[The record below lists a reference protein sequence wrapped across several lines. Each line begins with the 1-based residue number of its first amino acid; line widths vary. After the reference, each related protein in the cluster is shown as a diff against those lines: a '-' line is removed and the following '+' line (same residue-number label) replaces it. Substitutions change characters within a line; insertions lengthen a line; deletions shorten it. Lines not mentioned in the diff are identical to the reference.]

1 MAGANRESSDQNFN
15 NDNVHLSSLISKELV
30 KSKSKKIFIFTS
42 SIQSFLNNDYGKSKA
57 KAEEYFT
64 RIKNKNVQVKILNLT
79 NIFGKWSKPNYNS
92 VIATFCYNINHNKK
106 IKISNQVAFIEIEDN
121 LFQLSSEAV
130 NENGVYYLPTE
141 SFFGI
146 IQNLSDSS
154 IKYTN
159 NEIRFTS
166 IFADKKIVKKNV
178 DLRSEKEKW
187 EFKTIVI
194 DAGHGGKDPG
204 AVGYRGT
211 KEKDIALDVAKR
223 LEKKLSKNMNVKIIM
238 TRDEDVFLR
247 LSERTKIANESNGN
261 LFISIHTNAAEDR
274 RASGFE
280 TFLIGPNKNE
290 AAVRVA
296 ARENAVL
303 ELEGTSDKKLTNE
316 DLIQATIAQSAFA
329 SKSEQFAS
337 MVQKEIKKR
346 VQSRDRGVKQA
357 GFYVLMGASMPNVLV
372 ELGFISNPSEEKKLR
387 SPQYRDQLATA
398 IYRAV
403 EQYQKT
409 L

>member
-1 MAGANRESSDQNFN
+1 MKLFIIYFRLFLILIISSHIFANNNQTLKFFENNVLLGEIKTIQNNQFFSV
-15 NDNVHLSSLISKELV
+15 NDLAKITN
-30 KSKSKKIFIFTS
+30 SKKFINDQTEKIIFYV
-42 SIQSFLNNDYGKSKA
+42 D
-57 KAEEYFT
+57 
-64 RIKNKNVQVKILNLT
+64 
-79 NIFGKWSKPNYNS
+79 
-92 VIATFCYNINHNKK
+92 NKK
-106 IKISNQVAFIEIEDN
+106 IKVTNDIAFILIEDS
-121 LFQLSSEAV
+121 LYQLSSKV
-130 NENGVYYLPTE
+130 IKDKNDYYLPID
-141 SFFGI
+141 SFFNI
-146 IQNLSDSS
+146 INNLSKDFSAAL
-154 IKYTN
+154 
-159 NEIRFTS
+159 TS
-166 IFADKKIVKKNV
+166 QRISFSTRKITVTPNKKV
-178 DLRSEKEKW
+178 DLSNEKQKW

-223 LEKKLSKNMNVKIIM
+223 LEKKLSKNLNVKIVM
-238 TRDEDVFLR
+238 TRDEDIFLR
-247 LSERTKIANESNGN
+247 LSERTKIANENNGS

-303 ELEGTSDKKLTNE
+303 ELEGISGQKLTNE
-316 DLIQATIAQSAFA
+316 DLIKATIAQSAFA

-337 MVQKEIKKR
+337 MVQGEIKKR
-346 VQSRDRGVKQA
+346 VQSKDRGVKQA

>member
-1 MAGANRESSDQNFN
+1 MKLFIIYFRLFLILIISSHIFANNSQTLKFFENNVLLGEIKTIQNNQFFSV
-15 NDNVHLSSLISKELV
+15 NDLAKITN
-30 KSKSKKIFIFTS
+30 SKKFI
-42 SIQSFLNNDYGKSKA
+42 NDQT
-57 KAEEYFT
+57 E
-64 RIKNKNVQVKILNLT
+64 KIVFY
-79 NIFGKWSKPNYNS
+79 ID
-92 VIATFCYNINHNKK
+92 NKK
-106 IKISNQVAFIEIEDN
+106 IKVTNDVTFILIEDS
-121 LFQLSSEAV
+121 LYQLSSKV
-130 NENGVYYLPTE
+130 IKDKNDYFLPID
-141 SFFGI
+141 SFFNI
-146 IQNLSDSS
+146 INSLSKDFSAVLSS
-154 IKYTN
+154 QRISFST
-159 NEIRFTS
+159 
-166 IFADKKIVKKNV
+166 KKITVTPNKKV
-178 DLRSEKEKW
+178 DLSNEKQKW

-223 LEKKLSKNMNVKIIM
+223 LEKKLSKNLNVNIVM
-238 TRDEDVFLR
+238 TRDEDIFLR
-247 LSERTKIANESNGN
+247 LSERTKIANENNGS

-303 ELEGTSDKKLTNE
+303 ELEGISGQKLTNE
-316 DLIQATIAQSAFA
+316 DLIKATIAQSAFA

-337 MVQKEIKKR
+337 MVQGEIKKR
-346 VQSRDRGVKQA
+346 VQSKDRGVKQA

>member
-1 MAGANRESSDQNFN
+1 MKLFIIYFRLFLILIISSHIFANNNQTLKFFENNVLLGEIKTIQNNQFFSV
-15 NDNVHLSSLISKELV
+15 NDLAKITN
-30 KSKSKKIFIFTS
+30 SKKFINDQTEKIIFYV
-42 SIQSFLNNDYGKSKA
+42 D
-57 KAEEYFT
+57 
-64 RIKNKNVQVKILNLT
+64 
-79 NIFGKWSKPNYNS
+79 
-92 VIATFCYNINHNKK
+92 NKK
-106 IKISNQVAFIEIEDN
+106 IKVTNDIAFILIEDS
-121 LFQLSSEAV
+121 LYQLSSKV
-130 NENGVYYLPTE
+130 IKDKNDYYLPID
-141 SFFGI
+141 SFFNI
-146 IQNLSDSS
+146 INNLSKDFSAAL
-154 IKYTN
+154 
-159 NEIRFTS
+159 TS
-166 IFADKKIVKKNV
+166 QRISFSTKKITVTPNKKV
-178 DLRSEKEKW
+178 DLSNEKQKW

-223 LEKKLSKNMNVKIIM
+223 LEKKLSKNLNVKIVM
-238 TRDEDVFLR
+238 TRDEDIFLR
-247 LSERTKIANESNGN
+247 LSERTKIANENNGS

-280 TFLIGPNKNE
+280 TFLIGLNKNE

-303 ELEGTSDKKLTNE
+303 ELEGISGQKLTNE
-316 DLIQATIAQSAFA
+316 DLIKATIAQSAFA

-337 MVQKEIKKR
+337 MVQGEIKKR
-346 VQSRDRGVKQA
+346 VQSKDRGVKQA

>member
-1 MAGANRESSDQNFN
+1 MKLLRINFQLFSIILLFSNLCANNEPNVKVFENNVFIGEINTIQNKKLFSV
-15 NDNVHLSSLISKELV
+15 NDFIKIT
-30 KSKSKKIFIFTS
+30 KSRKFI
-42 SIQSFLNNDYGKSKA
+42 NDKTQKVVFY
-57 KAEEYFT
+57 
-64 RIKNKNVQVKILNLT
+64 
-79 NIFGKWSKPNYNS
+79 
-92 VIATFCYNINHNKK
+92 INNKK
-106 IKISNQVAFIEIEDN
+106 IKISNQITFIEIEDN
-121 LFQLSSEAV
+121 LFQLTSKVV
-130 NENGVYYLPTE
+130 NQDDNYYVPTE
-141 SFFGI
+141 SFFDI
-146 IQNLSDSS
+146 IQNLSSLSS

-159 NEIRFTS
+159 DEIRITS
-166 IFADKKIVKKNV
+166 TPGLKKTIKAV
-178 DLRSEKEKW
+178 DLRNEKEKW

-223 LEKKLSKNMNVKIIM
+223 LEKKLSKNMNVKIVM
-238 TRDEDVFLR
+238 TREEDIFLR

-303 ELEGTSDKKLTNE
+303 ELEGITGKKLSNE

-329 SKSEQFAS
+329 SQSEQFAS

-346 VQSRDRGVKQA
+346 VQSKDRGVKQA

-387 SPQYRDQLATA
+387 SPQYRDQLASA

>member
-1 MAGANRESSDQNFN
+1 MKSFSIYLQLFYIIILSTQLFSNTEGKLKLIENNELIGEISTIQNKQLFSI
-15 NDNVHLSSLISKELV
+15 NDFIKITNSKNFINDKTE
-30 KSKSKKIFIFTS
+30 KIIFY
-42 SIQSFLNNDYGKSKA
+42 IDG
-57 KAEEYFT
+57 
-64 RIKNKNVQVKILNLT
+64 
-79 NIFGKWSKPNYNS
+79 
-92 VIATFCYNINHNKK
+92 KK
-106 IKISNQVAFIEIEDN
+106 IKITNQIAFVMIEDN
-121 LFQLSSEAV
+121 LFQLSSKTV
-130 NENGVYYLPTE
+130 KQNNDYYVPTE
-141 SFFGI
+141 SFLSI
-146 IQNLSDSS
+146 INSLS
-154 IKYTN
+154 
-159 NEIRFTS
+159 TS
-166 IFADKKIVKKNV
+166 ISISLKTNQINLERIIETPKKTVKV
-178 DLRSEKEKW
+178 DLKSEKEKW

-223 LEKKLSKNMNVKIIM
+223 LEKKISKNMDVKVVM

-247 LSERTKIANESNGN
+247 LSERTKIANENNGS

-280 TFLIGPNKNE
+280 TFLIGLNKNE
-290 AAVRVA
+290 YAAKVA

-303 ELEGTSDKKLTNE
+303 ELEGKSGQELTGE
-316 DLIQATIAQSAFA
+316 DLIQATIAQAAFA
-329 SKSEQFAS
+329 SSSETFAD

-357 GFYVLMGASMPNVLV
+357 GFVVLARASMPNVLV
-372 ELGFISNPSEEKKLR
+372 ELGFISNPAEEKKLR

-403 EQYQKT
+403 QQYEKT

>member
-1 MAGANRESSDQNFN
+1 MKSFSIYLKLFYIIILSTQLFSNTEGKLKLTENNELIGEISTIQNKQLFSI
-15 NDNVHLSSLISKELV
+15 NDFIKITNSKNFINDKTE
-30 KSKSKKIFIFTS
+30 KIIFY
-42 SIQSFLNNDYGKSKA
+42 IDD
-57 KAEEYFT
+57 
-64 RIKNKNVQVKILNLT
+64 
-79 NIFGKWSKPNYNS
+79 
-92 VIATFCYNINHNKK
+92 KK
-106 IKISNQVAFIEIEDN
+106 IKITNQIAFVMIEDN
-121 LFQLSSEAV
+121 LFQLSSKTV
-130 NENGVYYLPTE
+130 KQNNDYYVPTE
-141 SFFGI
+141 SFLSI
-146 IQNLSDSS
+146 INSLS
-154 IKYTN
+154 
-159 NEIRFTS
+159 TS
-166 IFADKKIVKKNV
+166 ISISLNTNQINLERIIETPKKTVKV
-178 DLRSEKEKW
+178 DLKSEKEKW

-223 LEKKLSKNMNVKIIM
+223 LEKKISKNMDVKVVM

-247 LSERTKIANESNGN
+247 LSERTKIANENNGS

-280 TFLIGPNKNE
+280 TFLIGLNKNE
-290 AAVRVA
+290 YAAKVA

-303 ELEGTSDKKLTNE
+303 ELEGKSGQELTGE
-316 DLIQATIAQSAFA
+316 DLIQATIAQAAFA
-329 SKSEQFAS
+329 SSSETFAD

-357 GFYVLMGASMPNVLV
+357 GFVVLARASMPNVLV
-372 ELGFISNPSEEKKLR
+372 ELGFISNPAEEKKLR

-403 EQYQKT
+403 QQYEKT

>member
-1 MAGANRESSDQNFN
+1 MKSFSIYLRLFYLIILSTQLFSNAETKLKLVENNKLIGEINTIQNQNFFSI
-15 NDNVHLSSLISKELV
+15 NDFIKITNSKNFINE
-30 KSKSKKIFIFTS
+30 KTEKIVFYI
-42 SIQSFLNNDYGKSKA
+42 DD
-57 KAEEYFT
+57 
-64 RIKNKNVQVKILNLT
+64 
-79 NIFGKWSKPNYNS
+79 
-92 VIATFCYNINHNKK
+92 KK
-106 IKISNQVAFIEIEDN
+106 IKITNQIAFIMIDDN
-121 LFQLSSEAV
+121 LFQLSSKVVKQNNSYYVPTDSFLNIV
-130 NENGVYYLPTE
+130 N
-141 SFFGI
+141 
-146 IQNLSDSS
+146 NLSNNIS
-154 IKYTN
+154 INRSTN
-159 NEIRFTS
+159 KISLSKRSDISVKAVKVDIRNEK
-166 IFADKKIVKKNV
+166 D
-178 DLRSEKEKW
+178 KW

-223 LEKKLSKNMNVKIIM
+223 LEKKLSKNMKVKIVM
-238 TRDEDVFLR
+238 TRDEDIFLR
-247 LSERTKIANESNGN
+247 LSERTKIANENNGS

-280 TFLIGPNKNE
+280 TFLIGQNKNE

-303 ELEGTSDKKLTNE
+303 ELEGSTGKKLTDE
-316 DLIQATIAQSAFA
+316 DLIKATIAQSAFA
-329 SKSEQFAS
+329 SKSELFAS
-337 MVQKEIKKR
+337 LVQKEIKKR
-346 VQSRDRGVKQA
+346 VQSKDRGVKQA

>member
-1 MAGANRESSDQNFN
+1 MRLLRTYLYLFYIIILSTQLFSNTDTKIKFFENNEFVGEINTIQNKQLFSI
-15 NDNVHLSSLISKELV
+15 NDFINITD
-30 KSKSKKIFIFTS
+30 SKSFINSKTEKIIFYV
-42 SIQSFLNNDYGKSKA
+42 DD
-57 KAEEYFT
+57 
-64 RIKNKNVQVKILNLT
+64 
-79 NIFGKWSKPNYNS
+79 
-92 VIATFCYNINHNKK
+92 KK
-106 IKISNQVAFIEIEDN
+106 IKITNQIAFIVINDN
-121 LFQLSSEAV
+121 LYQLSSKV
-130 NENGVYYLPTE
+130 VKQNNNYYAPTE
-141 SFFGI
+141 SFLSI
-146 IQNLSDSS
+146 INNLS
-154 IKYTN
+154 
-159 NEIRFTS
+159 TS
-166 IFADKKIVKKNV
+166 ISLTFKTNQINLSKLIELPKKTVKI
-178 DLRSEKEKW
+178 DLKSEKEKW

-223 LEKKLSKNMNVKIIM
+223 LEKKLTKNMDIKVVM

-247 LSERTKIANESNGN
+247 LSERTKIANENNGS

-280 TFLIGPNKNE
+280 TFLIGLNKNE
-290 AAVRVA
+290 YAAKVA

-303 ELEGTSDKKLTNE
+303 ELEGKSGQELTGE
-316 DLIQATIAQSAFA
+316 DLIQATIAQAAFA
-329 SKSEQFAS
+329 SSSETFAD

-357 GFYVLMGASMPNVLV
+357 GFVVLARASMPNVLV
-372 ELGFISNPSEEKKLR
+372 ELGFISNPAEEKKLR

-403 EQYQKT
+403 QQYEKT

>member
-1 MAGANRESSDQNFN
+1 MKSFSIYLRLFYLIILSTQLFSSAETKLKLVENNKLIGEINTIQNQNFFSI
-15 NDNVHLSSLISKELV
+15 NDFIKITNSKNFINE
-30 KSKSKKIFIFTS
+30 KTEKIIFY
-42 SIQSFLNNDYGKSKA
+42 IDD
-57 KAEEYFT
+57 
-64 RIKNKNVQVKILNLT
+64 
-79 NIFGKWSKPNYNS
+79 
-92 VIATFCYNINHNKK
+92 KK
-106 IKISNQVAFIEIEDN
+106 IKITNQIAFIMIDDN
-121 LFQLSSEAV
+121 LFQLSSKVVKQNNSYYVPTDSFLNIV
-130 NENGVYYLPTE
+130 N
-141 SFFGI
+141 
-146 IQNLSDSS
+146 NLSSNIS
-154 IKYTN
+154 IN
-159 NEIRFTS
+159 RSANEISLSKLSDTP
-166 IFADKKIVKKNV
+166 VKAIKV
-178 DLRSEKEKW
+178 DIRNEKEKW
-187 EFKTIVI
+187 KFKTIVI

-223 LEKKLSKNMNVKIIM
+223 LEKKLSKNMKVKIVM
-238 TRDEDVFLR
+238 TRDEDIFLR
-247 LSERTKIANESNGN
+247 LSERTKIANENNGS

-280 TFLIGPNKNE
+280 TFLIGQNKNE

-303 ELEGTSDKKLTNE
+303 ELEGSTGKKLTDE
-316 DLIQATIAQSAFA
+316 DLIKATIAQSAFA
-329 SKSEQFAS
+329 SKSELFAS
-337 MVQKEIKKR
+337 LVQKEIKKR
-346 VQSRDRGVKQA
+346 VQSKDRGVKQA

>member
-1 MAGANRESSDQNFN
+1 MLIENNELIGEISTIQNKQLFSI
-15 NDNVHLSSLISKELV
+15 NDFIKITNSKNFINDKTE
-30 KSKSKKIFIFTS
+30 KIIFY
-42 SIQSFLNNDYGKSKA
+42 IDG
-57 KAEEYFT
+57 
-64 RIKNKNVQVKILNLT
+64 
-79 NIFGKWSKPNYNS
+79 
-92 VIATFCYNINHNKK
+92 KK
-106 IKISNQVAFIEIEDN
+106 IKITNQIAFVMIEDN
-121 LFQLSSEAV
+121 LFQLSSK
-130 NENGVYYLPTE
+130 T
-141 SFFGI
+141 
-146 IQNLSDSS
+146 
-154 IKYTN
+154 
-159 NEIRFTS
+159 
-166 IFADKKIVKKNV
+166 VKKNKDYYVPAESFLSIINSLSTSISISLDTNQINLERIIEIPKKTVKV
-178 DLRSEKEKW
+178 DLKSEKEKW

-223 LEKKLSKNMNVKIIM
+223 LEKKISKNMDVKVVM

-247 LSERTKIANESNGN
+247 LSERTKIANENNGS

-280 TFLIGPNKNE
+280 TFLIGLNKNE
-290 AAVRVA
+290 YAAKVA

-303 ELEGTSDKKLTNE
+303 ELEGKTGQELTGE
-316 DLIQATIAQSAFA
+316 DLIQATIAQAAFA
-329 SKSEQFAS
+329 SSSETFAD

-357 GFYVLMGASMPNVLV
+357 GFVVLARASMPNVLV
-372 ELGFISNPSEEKKLR
+372 ELGFISNPAEEKKLR

-403 EQYQKT
+403 QQYEKT

>member
-1 MAGANRESSDQNFN
+1 MKFFRTYLYLFYIITLSTQLFSNTEAKIKLFEN
-15 NDNVHLSSLISKELV
+15 NELV
-30 KSKSKKIFIFTS
+30 GEINT
-42 SIQSFLNNDYGKSKA
+42 
-57 KAEEYFT
+57 
-64 RIKNKNVQVKILNLT
+64 IKNKQLFSINDFINITDSKNFINSKTEKI
-79 NIFGKWSKPNYNS
+79 IFYIDG
-92 VIATFCYNINHNKK
+92 KK
-106 IKISNQVAFIEIEDN
+106 IKITNQIAFIIIDDN
-121 LFQLSSEAV
+121 LYQLSSNV
-130 NENGVYYLPTE
+130 VKQNNNYYVPTE
-141 SFFGI
+141 SFLNI
-146 IQNLSDSS
+146 INNLS
-154 IKYTN
+154 
-159 NEIRFTS
+159 TS
-166 IFADKKIVKKNV
+166 ISLTFKTNQINLSNLIELPKKTVKV
-178 DLRSEKEKW
+178 DLKSEKEKW

-223 LEKKLSKNMNVKIIM
+223 LEKKLTKNMDIKVVM

-247 LSERTKIANESNGN
+247 LSERTKIANENNGS

-280 TFLIGPNKNE
+280 TFLIGLNKNE
-290 AAVRVA
+290 YAAKVA

-303 ELEGTSDKKLTNE
+303 ELEGKSGQELTGE
-316 DLIQATIAQSAFA
+316 DLIQATIAQAAFA
-329 SKSEQFAS
+329 SSSETFAD

-357 GFYVLMGASMPNVLV
+357 GFVVLARASMPNVLV
-372 ELGFISNPSEEKKLR
+372 ELGFISNPAEEKKLR

-403 EQYQKT
+403 QQYEKT

>member
-1 MAGANRESSDQNFN
+1 MKLIKIYLQLLLFFSFLTLTFANYNTKLKFFENNIQLGEINTIQNKKLFSL
-15 NDNVHLSSLISKELV
+15 NDFIKIT
-30 KSKSKKIFIFTS
+30 KSKKFVNDKTEKIIFYI
-42 SIQSFLNNDYGKSKA
+42 ND
-57 KAEEYFT
+57 
-64 RIKNKNVQVKILNLT
+64 
-79 NIFGKWSKPNYNS
+79 
-92 VIATFCYNINHNKK
+92 KK
-106 IKISNQVAFIEIEDN
+106 IKVTNEISFIIIDDN
-121 LFQLSSEAV
+121 LFQLSSKV
-130 NENGVYYLPTE
+130 IKRNNEYYIPVD
-141 SFFGI
+141 SFLNIVDNLFDDLSVT
-146 IQNLSDSS
+146 QNKSQINFLF
-154 IKYTN
+154 TN
-159 NEIRFTS
+159 NN
-166 IFADKKIVKKNV
+166 AKKVKQT
-178 DLRSEKEKW
+178 DLSTEKKKW

-211 KEKDIALDVAKR
+211 KEKNIALDVAKR
-223 LEKKLSKNMNVKIIM
+223 LEKKLSKNMNIKIVM
-238 TRDEDVFLR
+238 TRDEDIFLR
-247 LSERTKIANESNGN
+247 LSERTKIANENNGN

-303 ELEGTSDKKLTNE
+303 ELEGGTGGKLTNE
-316 DLIQATIAQSAFA
+316 DLIKATIAQSAFA
-329 SKSEQFAS
+329 SKSELFAS
-337 MVQKEIKKR
+337 MVQQQIKKR
-346 VQSRDRGVKQA
+346 VQSKDRGVKQA

>member
-1 MAGANRESSDQNFN
+1 VKLLRTYFRLFSIIFLLSHLCAKTESKIKVFENNVLVGEINTIQNKNLFSV
-15 NDNVHLSSLISKELV
+15 NDFIEITN
-30 KSKSKKIFIFTS
+30 SKKFI
-42 SIQSFLNNDYGKSKA
+42 NNKTQKVVFYVD
-57 KAEEYFT
+57 
-64 RIKNKNVQVKILNLT
+64 
-79 NIFGKWSKPNYNS
+79 
-92 VIATFCYNINHNKK
+92 NKK
-106 IKISNQVAFIEIEDN
+106 IKISNQITFIEIEDN
-121 LFQLSSEAV
+121 LFQLSSEV
-130 NENGVYYLPTE
+130 LIENGIYYLPTD

-146 IQNLSDSS
+146 IQNLSDFSL

-166 IFADKKIVKKNV
+166 ISTDKKIIKKNV

-204 AVGYRGT
+204 AIGYTGT

-238 TRDEDVFLR
+238 TRNEDVFLR

-303 ELEGTSDKKLTNE
+303 ELEGTTGKKLTNE
-316 DLIQATIAQSAFA
+316 DLIKATIAQSAFA

-346 VQSRDRGVKQA
+346 VQSPDRGVKQA

-387 SPQYRDQLATA
+387 SPQYPDQLATA

>member
-1 MAGANRESSDQNFN
+1 MTIFLFSHLCAKTESKVKVFENGVLVGEISTIQNKKLFSVNDLIEITKSN
-15 NDNVHLSSLISKELV
+15 N
-30 KSKSKKIFIFTS
+30 FI
-42 SIQSFLNNDYGKSKA
+42 NDKTQKVVFY
-57 KAEEYFT
+57 
-64 RIKNKNVQVKILNLT
+64 VD
-79 NIFGKWSKPNYNS
+79 
-92 VIATFCYNINHNKK
+92 NKK

-166 IFADKKIVKKNV
+166 ISSDKKIITKNV
-178 DLRSEKEKW
+178 DLQNEKKKW

-303 ELEGTSDKKLTNE
+303 ELEGTTGKKLTNE

>member
-1 MAGANRESSDQNFN
+1 MKSFSIYLRLFYLIILSTQLFSNDETKLKLVENNKLIGEINTIQNQNFFSI
-15 NDNVHLSSLISKELV
+15 NDFIKITNSKN
-30 KSKSKKIFIFTS
+30 F
-42 SIQSFLNNDYGKSKA
+42 
-57 KAEEYFT
+57 
-64 RIKNKNVQVKILNLT
+64 
-79 NIFGKWSKPNYNS
+79 
-92 VIATFCYNINHNKK
+92 INHKTEKIIFYIDDKK
-106 IKISNQVAFIEIEDN
+106 IKITNQIAFIMIDDN
-121 LFQLSSEAV
+121 LFQLSSKVVKQNNSYYVPTDSFLNIV
-130 NENGVYYLPTE
+130 N
-141 SFFGI
+141 
-146 IQNLSDSS
+146 NLSNNIS
-154 IKYTN
+154 INRSANGISLSTIPDTPVKAVKVD
-159 NEIRFTS
+159 IR
-166 IFADKKIVKKNV
+166 N
-178 DLRSEKEKW
+178 EKEKW
-187 EFKTIVI
+187 QFRTIVI

-223 LEKKLSKNMNVKIIM
+223 LEKKLSKNMKVKIVM
-238 TRDEDVFLR
+238 TRDEDIFLR
-247 LSERTKIANESNGN
+247 LSERTKIANENNGS

-280 TFLIGPNKNE
+280 TFLIGQNKNE

-303 ELEGTSDKKLTNE
+303 ELEGSTSKKLTDE
-316 DLIQATIAQSAFA
+316 DLIKATIAQSAFA
-329 SKSEQFAS
+329 SKSELFAS
-337 MVQKEIKKR
+337 LVQKEIKKR
-346 VQSRDRGVKQA
+346 VQSKDRGVKQA

>member
-1 MAGANRESSDQNFN
+1 MKLLRTYFQLFSIIFLLTHLFAKTESKIKVFENNVLVGEINTIQNKNLFSV
-15 NDNVHLSSLISKELV
+15 NDFIEITN
-30 KSKSKKIFIFTS
+30 SKKFI
-42 SIQSFLNNDYGKSKA
+42 NNKTQKA
-57 KAEEYFT
+57 VFY
-64 RIKNKNVQVKILNLT
+64 VD
-79 NIFGKWSKPNYNS
+79 
-92 VIATFCYNINHNKK
+92 NKK
-106 IKISNQVAFIEIEDN
+106 IKISNQITFIEIEDN
-121 LFQLSSEAV
+121 LFQLSSEVV

-154 IKYTN
+154 SIEYTN

-166 IFADKKIVKKNV
+166 IFTDKKIVKKNV

-303 ELEGTSDKKLTNE
+303 ELEGTTGKKLTNE

>member
-1 MAGANRESSDQNFN
+1 MKSFRIYIRPFYIIFLITQLFSSAETKLKLLENNQLIGEVSTIQNKN
-15 NDNVHLSSLISKELV
+15 LISINDFIEITN
-30 KSKSKKIFIFTS
+30 SKNFINDKTEKIIFY
-42 SIQSFLNNDYGKSKA
+42 IDD
-57 KAEEYFT
+57 
-64 RIKNKNVQVKILNLT
+64 
-79 NIFGKWSKPNYNS
+79 
-92 VIATFCYNINHNKK
+92 KK
-106 IKISNQVAFIEIEDN
+106 IKLTNQIPFIMIDDN
-121 LFQLSSEAV
+121 LYQLSSNV
-130 NENGVYYLPTE
+130 IKSNNNYYVPAE
-141 SFFGI
+141 SFFSI
-146 IQNLSDSS
+146 VNNLSNTVS
-154 IKYTN
+154 ITLNTSEINFSKL
-159 NEIRFTS
+159 NEIS
-166 IFADKKIVKKNV
+166 KKTIKV

-223 LEKKLSKNMNVKIIM
+223 LEKKLAKNMKVKIVM
-238 TRDEDVFLR
+238 TRDEDIFLR
-247 LSERTKIANESNGN
+247 LSERTKIANESNGS

-280 TFLIGPNKNE
+280 TFLIGQNKNE

-303 ELEGTSDKKLTNE
+303 ELEGSTGKKLTDE
-316 DLIQATIAQSAFA
+316 DLIKATIAQSAFA

-337 MVQKEIKKR
+337 LVQKEIKKR
-346 VQSRDRGVKQA
+346 VQSKDRGVKQA

-387 SPQYRDQLATA
+387 SSQYRDQLATA

>member
-1 MAGANRESSDQNFN
+1 MKLLRINFQLFSIIFLFSNLCANSESNVKVFENDVLIGQIKTIQNKKLFSV
-15 NDNVHLSSLISKELV
+15 NDFI
-30 KSKSKKIFIFTS
+30 KITQSRKFI
-42 SIQSFLNNDYGKSKA
+42 NDKTQKVVFYV
-57 KAEEYFT
+57 
-64 RIKNKNVQVKILNLT
+64 N
-79 NIFGKWSKPNYNS
+79 
-92 VIATFCYNINHNKK
+92 NKK
-106 IKISNQVAFIEIEDN
+106 IKISNQVTFIEIEDN
-121 LFQLSSEAV
+121 LFQLTSKVV
-130 NENGVYYLPTE
+130 NQNDNYYMPTE
-141 SFFGI
+141 SFFSI
-146 IQNLSDSS
+146 IQNLSSSFS

-159 NEIRFTS
+159 DEIRITS
-166 IFADKKIVKKNV
+166 TPGLKKTIKAV
-178 DLRSEKEKW
+178 DLRNEKEKW

-223 LEKKLSKNMNVKIIM
+223 LEKKLSKNMNVKIVM
-238 TRDEDVFLR
+238 TREEDIFLR

-303 ELEGTSDKKLTNE
+303 ELEGITGKKLSNE

-346 VQSRDRGVKQA
+346 VQSKDRGVKQA

-387 SPQYRDQLATA
+387 SPQYRDQLASA

>member
-1 MAGANRESSDQNFN
+1 MKLLRTCFQLFLTIFLFSHLCAKTESKVKVFENDVLVGVNTIQNKKLFSV
-15 NDNVHLSSLISKELV
+15 NDFIQITN
-30 KSKSKKIFIFTS
+30 SKKFI
-42 SIQSFLNNDYGKSKA
+42 NNKTQKA
-57 KAEEYFT
+57 VFYVGE
-64 RIKNKNVQVKILNLT
+64 
-79 NIFGKWSKPNYNS
+79 
-92 VIATFCYNINHNKK
+92 KK
-106 IKISNQVAFIEIEDN
+106 IKISNQIAFIEIEDT
-121 LFQLSSEAV
+121 LFQLSSEVV
-130 NENGVYYLPTE
+130 NENGIYYLPTE
-141 SFFGI
+141 SFFRI
-146 IQNLSDSS
+146 IQNLSNSSS

-166 IFADKKIVKKNV
+166 ISPDKKIITKNV

-303 ELEGTSDKKLTNE
+303 ELEGTTGKKLTNE

>member
-1 MAGANRESSDQNFN
+1 MKLLRTYFRLFSIIFLLSHLCAKTESKIKVFENNVLVGEINTIQNKNLFSV
-15 NDNVHLSSLISKELV
+15 NDFIEITN
-30 KSKSKKIFIFTS
+30 SKKFI
-42 SIQSFLNNDYGKSKA
+42 NNKTQKVVFYVD
-57 KAEEYFT
+57 
-64 RIKNKNVQVKILNLT
+64 
-79 NIFGKWSKPNYNS
+79 
-92 VIATFCYNINHNKK
+92 NKK
-106 IKISNQVAFIEIEDN
+106 IKISNQITFIEIEDN
-121 LFQLSSEAV
+121 LFQLSSEV
-130 NENGVYYLPTE
+130 LIENGIYYLPTD

-146 IQNLSDSS
+146 IQNLSDFSL

-166 IFADKKIVKKNV
+166 ISTDKKIIKKNV

-204 AVGYRGT
+204 AIGYSGT
-211 KEKDIALDVAKR
+211 KEKDITLDVAKR

-238 TRDEDVFLR
+238 TRNEDVFLR

-303 ELEGTSDKKLTNE
+303 ELEGTTGKKLTNE
-316 DLIQATIAQSAFA
+316 DLIKATIAQSAFA

-346 VQSRDRGVKQA
+346 VQSPDRGVKQA

>member
-1 MAGANRESSDQNFN
+1 MKSFSIYLRLFYLIILSTQLFSSAETKLKLVENNKLIGEINTIQNQNFFSI
-15 NDNVHLSSLISKELV
+15 NDFIKITNSKNFINE
-30 KSKSKKIFIFTS
+30 KTEKIIFY
-42 SIQSFLNNDYGKSKA
+42 IDD
-57 KAEEYFT
+57 
-64 RIKNKNVQVKILNLT
+64 
-79 NIFGKWSKPNYNS
+79 
-92 VIATFCYNINHNKK
+92 KK
-106 IKISNQVAFIEIEDN
+106 IKITNQIAFIMIDDN
-121 LFQLSSEAV
+121 LFQLSSKVVKQNNNYYVPTDSFLNIV
-130 NENGVYYLPTE
+130 N
-141 SFFGI
+141 
-146 IQNLSDSS
+146 NLSSNIS
-154 IKYTN
+154 IN
-159 NEIRFTS
+159 RSANEISLSKLSDTPLK
-166 IFADKKIVKKNV
+166 AVKV
-178 DLRSEKEKW
+178 DIRNEKEKW
-187 EFKTIVI
+187 KFKTIVI

-223 LEKKLSKNMNVKIIM
+223 LEKKLSKNMKVKIVM
-238 TRDEDVFLR
+238 TRDEDIFLR
-247 LSERTKIANESNGN
+247 LSERTKIANENNGS

-280 TFLIGPNKNE
+280 TFLIGQNKNE

-303 ELEGTSDKKLTNE
+303 ELEGSTGKKLTDE
-316 DLIQATIAQSAFA
+316 DLIKATIAQSAFA
-329 SKSEQFAS
+329 SKSELFAS
-337 MVQKEIKKR
+337 LVQKEIKKR
-346 VQSRDRGVKQA
+346 VQSKDRGVKQA

>member
-1 MAGANRESSDQNFN
+1 M
-15 NDNVHLSSLISKELV
+15 
-30 KSKSKKIFIFTS
+30 
-42 SIQSFLNNDYGKSKA
+42 
-57 KAEEYFT
+57 
-64 RIKNKNVQVKILNLT
+64 
-79 NIFGKWSKPNYNS
+79 
-92 VIATFCYNINHNKK
+92 
-106 IKISNQVAFIEIEDN
+106 
-121 LFQLSSEAV
+121 
-130 NENGVYYLPTE
+130 
-141 SFFGI
+141 
-146 IQNLSDSS
+146 SDSS
-154 IKYTN
+154 SIEYTN

-166 IFADKKIVKKNV
+166 IFTDEKNVKKNV

-303 ELEGTSDKKLTNE
+303 ELEGTTGKKLTNE

>member
-1 MAGANRESSDQNFN
+1 MRLLKTHFQLFILII
-15 NDNVHLSSLISKELV
+15 LSSQLFAKTDSKLKVFENNVLIGEIHTIQNKKLFSVNDFIEITNSKN
-30 KSKSKKIFIFTS
+30 FINEKTQKVVFY
-42 SIQSFLNNDYGKSKA
+42 ID
-57 KAEEYFT
+57 
-64 RIKNKNVQVKILNLT
+64 
-79 NIFGKWSKPNYNS
+79 
-92 VIATFCYNINHNKK
+92 NKK
-106 IKISNQVAFIEIEDN
+106 IKISNQITFIEIEDN
-121 LFQLSSEAV
+121 LFQLATKIV
-130 NENGVYYLPTE
+130 NQNDNYYMPIE
-141 SFFGI
+141 SFFDI
-146 IQNLSDSS
+146 IQNLSSPPF
-154 IKYTN
+154 IKYSN
-159 NEIRFTS
+159 DEIRFTS
-166 IFADKKIVKKNV
+166 ISGDRKIVKTV
-178 DLRSEKEKW
+178 DLRHEKEKW

-303 ELEGTSDKKLTNE
+303 ELEGATDKKLTNE

-346 VQSRDRGVKQA
+346 VQSKDRGVKQA

>member
-1 MAGANRESSDQNFN
+1 MKLLQRYFQLFSIIFLFSLLSAKTESKIKVFENNILVGEISTIQNKNLFSV
-15 NDNVHLSSLISKELV
+15 NDFIEITN
-30 KSKSKKIFIFTS
+30 SKKFI
-42 SIQSFLNNDYGKSKA
+42 NDKTQKA
-57 KAEEYFT
+57 VFY
-64 RIKNKNVQVKILNLT
+64 VD
-79 NIFGKWSKPNYNS
+79 
-92 VIATFCYNINHNKK
+92 NKK
-106 IKISNQVAFIEIEDN
+106 IKISNQITFIEIEDT
-121 LFQLSSEAV
+121 LFQLSSKV
-130 NENGVYYLPTE
+130 INKNGVYYLPTE

-146 IQNLSDSS
+146 IQDLSDSS
-154 IKYTN
+154 SIKYIN

-166 IFADKKIVKKNV
+166 ISVDKKIVKKKV
-178 DLRSEKEKW
+178 DLRSKKEKW

-204 AVGYRGT
+204 AVGYKGT

-223 LEKKLSKNMNVKIIM
+223 LEKKLSKNMNVKVVM

-303 ELEGTSDKKLTNE
+303 ELEGVAGKKLTNE

-337 MVQKEIKKR
+337 MVQQEIKKR

-403 EQYQKT
+403 EQYKKT

>member
-1 MAGANRESSDQNFN
+1 MKSFSIYLQLFYIIILSTQLFSNTEGKLKLIENNELIGEISTIQNKQLFSI
-15 NDNVHLSSLISKELV
+15 NDFIRITNSKNFINDKTE
-30 KSKSKKIFIFTS
+30 KIIFY
-42 SIQSFLNNDYGKSKA
+42 IDD
-57 KAEEYFT
+57 
-64 RIKNKNVQVKILNLT
+64 
-79 NIFGKWSKPNYNS
+79 
-92 VIATFCYNINHNKK
+92 KK
-106 IKISNQVAFIEIEDN
+106 IKITNQIAFVMIDDN
-121 LFQLSSEAV
+121 LFQLSSKTV
-130 NENGVYYLPTE
+130 KQNNDYYVPAE
-141 SFFGI
+141 SFLSI
-146 IQNLSDSS
+146 INSLS
-154 IKYTN
+154 
-159 NEIRFTS
+159 TS
-166 IFADKKIVKKNV
+166 ISISLNTNQINLERIVEIPKKTVKV
-178 DLRSEKEKW
+178 DLKSEKEKW

-223 LEKKLSKNMNVKIIM
+223 LEKKISKNMDVKVVM

-247 LSERTKIANESNGN
+247 LSERTKIANENNGS

-280 TFLIGPNKNE
+280 TFLIGLNKNE
-290 AAVRVA
+290 YAAKVA

-303 ELEGTSDKKLTNE
+303 ELEGKTGQELTGE
-316 DLIQATIAQSAFA
+316 DLIQATIAQAAFA
-329 SKSEQFAS
+329 SSSETFAD

-357 GFYVLMGASMPNVLV
+357 GFVVLARASMPNVLV
-372 ELGFISNPSEEKKLR
+372 ELGFISNPAEEKKLR

-403 EQYQKT
+403 QQYEKT

>member
-1 MAGANRESSDQNFN
+1 MKLLRTYLQIF
-15 NDNVHLSSLISKELV
+15 VIIFLSSQLFAKTDSKLKVFENNVLIGEINTIQNKKLFSVNDFIEIT
-30 KSKSKKIFIFTS
+30 KSRNFINEKTQKVVFYV
-42 SIQSFLNNDYGKSKA
+42 D
-57 KAEEYFT
+57 
-64 RIKNKNVQVKILNLT
+64 
-79 NIFGKWSKPNYNS
+79 
-92 VIATFCYNINHNKK
+92 NKK
-106 IKISNQVAFIEIEDN
+106 IKISNQITFIEIEDN
-121 LFQLSSEAV
+121 LFQLATKVV
-130 NENGVYYLPTE
+130 NQNNNYYMPTE

-146 IQNLSDSS
+146 IQSLSSS
-154 IKYTN
+154 SAIKHTN
-159 NEIRFTS
+159 DEIRFTS
-166 IFADKKIVKKNV
+166 ISEDKKTVKTV

-303 ELEGTSDKKLTNE
+303 ELEGTTDKKLTNE
-316 DLIQATIAQSAFA
+316 DLIKATIAQSAFA

-346 VQSRDRGVKQA
+346 VQSKDRGVKQA

>member
-1 MAGANRESSDQNFN
+1 MKSFSIYLQLFYIIILSTQLFSNTEAKLKLIENNELIGEISTIQNKQLFSI
-15 NDNVHLSSLISKELV
+15 NDFIKITNSKNFINDKTE
-30 KSKSKKIFIFTS
+30 KIIFY
-42 SIQSFLNNDYGKSKA
+42 IDD
-57 KAEEYFT
+57 
-64 RIKNKNVQVKILNLT
+64 
-79 NIFGKWSKPNYNS
+79 
-92 VIATFCYNINHNKK
+92 KK
-106 IKISNQVAFIEIEDN
+106 IKITNQIAFVMIDDN
-121 LFQLSSEAV
+121 LFQLSSKTV
-130 NENGVYYLPTE
+130 KQNNDYYVPAK
-141 SFFGI
+141 SFLSI
-146 IQNLSDSS
+146 INSLSSS
-154 IKYTN
+154 ISISLDTN
-159 NEIRFTS
+159 QINLERIIEIPQKT
-166 IFADKKIVKKNV
+166 VKV
-178 DLRSEKEKW
+178 DLKSEKEKW

-223 LEKKLSKNMNVKIIM
+223 LEKKISKNMDVKVVM

-247 LSERTKIANESNGN
+247 LSERTKIANENNGS

-280 TFLIGPNKNE
+280 TFLIGLNKNE
-290 AAVRVA
+290 YAAKVA

-303 ELEGTSDKKLTNE
+303 ELEGKTGQELTGE
-316 DLIQATIAQSAFA
+316 DLIQATIAQAAFA
-329 SKSEQFAS
+329 SSSETFAD

-357 GFYVLMGASMPNVLV
+357 GFVVLARASMPNVLV
-372 ELGFISNPSEEKKLR
+372 ELGFISNPAEEKKLR

-403 EQYQKT
+403 QQYEKT